1 MLCRLVVLLPGNPQL
16 SADFMIMKEES
27 TVPGILKNGNNV
39 AVAVDDSFTT
49 DKRTKGK
56 KETSSTVS

>member
-1 MLCRLVVLLPGNPQL
+1 
-16 SADFMIMKEES
+16 MIMKEES